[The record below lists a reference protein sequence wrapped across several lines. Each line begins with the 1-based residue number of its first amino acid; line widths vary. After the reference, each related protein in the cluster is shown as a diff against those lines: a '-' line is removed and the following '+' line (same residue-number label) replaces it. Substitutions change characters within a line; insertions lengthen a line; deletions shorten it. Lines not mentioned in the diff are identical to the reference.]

1 MSNNTIWQYIRDN
14 STEASLYEQ
23 LAEEC
28 IELAFVCISK
38 ARLLRGESPST
49 KNHEDLDNSID
60 EEATDVNL
68 CLDVLGKFPN
78 YDIYEAK
85 LRRWEYRL
93 KDREI
98 D

>member
-1 MSNNTIWQYIRDN
+1 MLDSSVLEYIREH

-28 IELAFVCISK
+28 IELAFACISK

-49 KNHEDLDNSID
+49 KNHEDLDNSIN
-60 EEATDVNL
+60 EEVTDVNL
-68 CLDVLGKFPN
+68 CLDVLCKFPN
-78 YDIYEAK
+78 YDIYDAK
-85 LRRWEYRL
+85 LRRWESRL
-93 KDREI
+93 KEKEI